1 MHCQTNVT
9 QRLVTCALLRSEL
22 YEMLLWPLA
31 GLLLDL
37 LMQLSQVQILGH
49 TCIFVNTQLVGVFN
63 PIMCYFDFLFLLLFE
78 WNVYQLAG

>member
-1 MHCQTNVT
+1 
-9 QRLVTCALLRSEL
+9 
-22 YEMLLWPLA
+22 MLLWPLA